1 MTSAEIAATLIA
13 AVGLLAAGGSAAIAF
28 VALWRTGEAE
38 KREREAIVAV
48 RKVWCGT
55 PGIDDSMIP
64 GVAMYWLT
72 PNRQPATPEQQFVI
86 VMESDVDER
95 TALARGTDD
104 DIRLILRAASPA
116 NLTDKDG
123 PGGRNT
129 HHVMLEIRNVGRWA
143 ATGVKI
149 DCTVS
154 GMFSDR
160 FEANSRERS
169 FPDQAISFDA
179 LAPNEPHYVEIRNM
193 TGTPSAVEFVA
204 VSAGKD
210 QPIRL
215 APSAPVELQSRG
227 YRS

>member
-1 MTSAEIAATLIA
+1 MAPLPAWRYGERG
-13 AVGLLAAGGSAAIAF
+13 GLKSVNA
-28 VALWRTGEAE
+28 
-38 KREREAIVAV
+38 KRSWPLERFGA
-48 RKVWCGT
+48 GT

-72 PNRQPATPEQQFVI
+72 PNRQPATPEQQLVV

-104 DIRLILRAASPA
+104 EIRLLLRAASPA
-116 NLTDKDG
+116 NLTDKAAQVATTLI
-123 PGGRNT
+123 N
-129 HHVMLEIRNVGRWA
+129 VMLEIRNVGRWA

-154 GMFSDR
+154 GMFSGR
-160 FEANSRERS
+160 FDADSVERS

-193 TGTPSAVEFVA
+193 TGTPSAVEFVS
-204 VSAGKD
+204 VSAGHD